1 MQLASALAKQRL
13 GRAGCAGCANQADAL
28 QAALLFANRMCAM
41 LTYMI
46 GADLQR
52 LVLAHEQP
60 DAVVV
65 LVAQQLHGA
74 DAPLL
79 PLAAALVV
87 AAAQDTLT

>member
-1 MQLASALAKQRL
+1 M
-13 GRAGCAGCANQADAL
+13 RAVQTRQTDFKLLVADGTC
-28 QAALLFANRMCAM
+28 AALTNVV
-41 LTYMI
+41 

-79 PLAAALVV
+79 PLAAALIV
-87 AAAQDTLT
+87 AAVQDTST

>member
-1 MQLASALAKQRL
+1 MQAVHA
-13 GRAGCAGCANQADAL
+13 ANHADAL
-28 QAALLFANRMCAM
+28 QAALLFADSMCTT
-41 LTYMI
+41 LTDMI

-74 DAPLL
+74 NAPLL

-87 AAAQDTLT
+87 AMMQDTWT